1 MLTHHSLTVNLG
13 PISAT
18 LAEPEVVPV
27 AGFGVYN
34 PRCVKRDISEWVSS
48 RWTKDNDS
56 AALINGYSDIASFQT
71 AMQGDFANG
80 VYGVHT
86 GGHFT
91 IGGDPGGDL
100 FVSPGD
106 PAFFLHHAQIDR
118 TWWIWQN
125 QDLKNRQN
133 AVGGTITLN
142 NSPPSRNGTVAD
154 PIDLGTLA
162 PLLTIGDVMN
172 TLAGPLCYIYV

>member
-1 MLTHHSLTVNLG
+1 MSLNLG
-13 PISAT
+13 PVSPT

-27 AGFGVYN
+27 SSLGQYN
-34 PRCVKRDISEWVSS
+34 PRCLKRDVSSWVSS
-48 RWTKDNDS
+48 RWNKDSDS
-56 AALINGYSDIASFQT
+56 ESLITGTSDIYWFQT
-71 AMQGDFANG
+71 NMQGDFANG

-106 PAFFLHHAQIDR
+106 PMFWLHHAQIDR

-125 QDLKNRQN
+125 QDIKNRQN
-133 AVGGTITLN
+133 AISGTITLN
-142 NSPPSRNGTVAD
+142 NLPPSRNGTLDD
-154 PIDLGTLA
+154 PLDMGASWTST
-162 PLLTIGDVMN
+162 TIGQVMN